1 MAGLNAVRVLL
12 LAVLVGGCITNRVAP
27 GVLREDWN
35 QPRRDPDPTRNPTE
49 EPTGN
54 PWASEE
60 EARIGPP
67 STAEEPDES
76 NAPSA
81 ADGHTVEIA
90 KRGAATFLAWAA
102 AGWIPLVEWSG
113 TFEEDPEQRDRL
125 KKKDQ

>member
-1 MAGLNAVRVLL
+1 M
-12 LAVLVGGCITNRVAP
+12 LAACLTSCLSSCITSRVAP
-27 GVLREDWN
+27 GVLREDWS

-67 STAEEPDES
+67 GSSEEDDPGDE
-76 NAPSA
+76 
-81 ADGHTVEIA
+81 DRHTVEIA

-113 TFEEDPEQRDRL
+113 TFEEDPEQRERL
-125 KKKDQ
+125 KRKPSDDD